1 MGSNAGAGG
10 NVVNILNTVLTLVD
24 EGTTAYQ
31 VIAAAHDRVKAIVDQ
46 GRDPTPEEW
55 NALDSEIASLHQALQ
70 S

>member
-1 MGSNAGAGG
+1 MGSNPSAGA

-31 VIAAAHDRVKAIVDQ
+31 LINTAHDRVKAIVDQ
-46 GRDPTPEEW
+46 GRDPTAEEW
-55 NALDSEIASLHQALQ
+55 NALDQEISTLHQALQ

>member
-1 MGSNAGAGG
+1 MGATTGAGG
-10 NVVNILNTVLTLVD
+10 NVVNILNTVLTLID

-31 VIAAAHDRVKAIVDQ
+31 VAAAAHDRIKAIVDQ

-55 NALDSEIASLHQALQ
+55 NALDNEISSLHKALQ